1 MPKDRTGLHKK
12 ISSIFDGVP
21 IPRNDTEQKPHI
33 YSQPPSQIKKSD
45 DDILSKPTSI
55 DDFVE
60 PVVEL
65 VEKPVEDV
73 VQKPKVAPPG
83 QPEQKVTLKPK
94 PLQLET
100 ETAEVSKPAEEPAEK
115 PAVKKVVTE
124 ICKTKIGS
132 AKQLFARIDWHKIWQ
147 TVISLTLVLIEKVK
161 HIQWRKDAKF
171 VTNKT
176 VQLSHGLKPVV
187 EKLTGKIKQLTDKVE
202 DPRQK
207 KMLIL
212 MPILMVV
219 FVVVLIRTFGS
230 GNPQAAF
237 SENSAAV
244 NAAGEIS
251 LKNINWEMPPLYP
264 EAIRDPMKQGSESA
278 GYAVGGQFIVKGI
291 VHSKDRAAAIV
302 GTQIVHEG
310 DKISD
315 ATVVKILE
323 DGVVFELNG
332 KTWGQKVQK

>member
-73 VQKPKVAPPG
+73 VQKPKVATPG
-83 QPEQKVTLKPK
+83 QLEQKVTLEPK
-94 PLQLET
+94 PLQPET
-100 ETAEVSKPAEEPAEK
+100 EIAEISEPT
-115 PAVKKVVTE
+115 KK
-124 ICKTKIGS
+124 KIETIKQKIKIDS
-132 AKQLFARIDWHKIWQ
+132 VKQLFARIDWRKIWQ

-161 HIQWRKDAKF
+161 HIQWRKNAEF
-171 VTNKT
+171 VADKT
-176 VQLSHGLKPVV
+176 VQLSHSLKPIT
-187 EKLTGKIKQLTDKVE
+187 EKLTRKIQKLTSKVE

-212 MPILMVV
+212 MPILVVV
-219 FVVVLIRTFGS
+219 FIIVLIRTFGS
-230 GNPQAAF
+230 ASPQAAL

-244 NAAGEIS
+244 DTAGTAS
-251 LKNINWEMPPLYP
+251 ASKINWEIPNPYP

-291 VHSKDRAAAIV
+291 VHSKDQAAAIV